1 MKEIILSKTLNIFKK
16 LIFMHLIFLSLMSIF
31 RLIFVNYYNPLDDEE
46 MNIFMSDIVEA
57 FILGFRLDLTVI
69 GYIQI
74 IPTLL
79 LIVLYYLKKEF
90 LLNLANKFL
99 IYYLFLT
106 YLLVSLLLFCDFAFY
121 SYFKDHINIL
131 FFGLIDDDTK
141 ALIITMWQN
150 YNVIMILSIF
160 FIYLYILY
168 KTIKFI
174 ILKQDKEIKS
184 FFYIKIS
191 FVIFIILFLLNFLA
205 VRGTFGMYPLGKM
218 IPNVSTNAFIN
229 QISQNGFRA
238 FTSAYGI
245 RKKYLKREYNLIE
258 ETSYKNNIQ
267 DAFRVIKGINNIDE
281 TNLLNNIKYKTRKID
296 DKDYNI
302 IVIMVESFGSHI
314 LEYNSEKFNILGE
327 LKQHF
332 EEDILFTNF
341 ISSGNG
347 TISSLQALL
356 LNIPHRPKSF
366 AFSQSI
372 YKQTAFSYTSAFLY
386 NNANYDTS
394 FIYGGDLSWRNLG
407 TFIKF
412 QDYNNV
418 EGKINIY
425 NHLKNKNEYKSKK
438 EDEYFHP
445 WGVFDEYLYEYI
457 LDKLEQSSKKQF
469 IVALSTN
476 NHPPYNIP
484 NDYVENSLIFS
495 DKLKNHITGSLS
507 LAKKRLASY
516 AYALNSVGVFLTK
529 FKKTKFADN
538 TIIVITADNN
548 TIDGIMKYDDKKLFN
563 SKNIPLYFY
572 LPKELKA
579 KLNINTKVAG
589 SHKDIFPTLYNL
601 TLKDTSYL
609 ALGNDLFDSTTEHY
623 GFNGSMIVNTND
635 SIFKLKSLK
644 EKTNEKALKYY
655 KASLA
660 VTEYLITQTHKK
672 NKKHK

>member
-1 MKEIILSKTLNIFKK
+1 MKEILLSKVLNIFKK
-16 LIFMHLIFLSLMSIF
+16 LILIHLIFLSLMSIF
-31 RLIFVNYYNPLDDEE
+31 RLVFVDYYNPLNTEE
-46 MNIFMSDIVEA
+46 ISIHFLDIVEA

-69 GYIQI
+69 GYIQV
-74 IPTLL
+74 IPTLV
-79 LIVLYYLKKEF
+79 LIILYYTKKEF

-99 IYYLFLT
+99 IYYLFLI
-106 YLLVSLLLFCDFAFY
+106 YFIVSLLLCSDFAFY

-131 FFGLIDDDTK
+131 FFGLIDDDIQ

-150 YNVIMILSIF
+150 YNVLMILSIF
-160 FIYLYILY
+160 FIYLYFLY
-168 KTIKFI
+168 KIIKFI
-174 ILKQDKEIKS
+174 LMKQDKEIKS
-184 FFYIKIS
+184 FFYIKTS
-191 FVIFIILFLLNFLA
+191 FIVFIIIFILNFLA

-218 IPNVSTNAFIN
+218 IPNVSTNSFIN

-245 RKKYLKREYNLIE
+245 RKKYLKRDYDLIK

-267 DAFRVIKGINNIDE
+267 DAFKVVKGTSNIDE
-281 TNLLNNIKYKTRKID
+281 TNLLNNIKYKTKKID
-296 DKDYNI
+296 NKDYNI

-314 LEYNSEKFNILGE
+314 LEYNSLDFNILGE
-327 LKQHF
+327 LKKHF
-332 EEDILFTNF
+332 EEDTLLTNF

-372 YKQTAFSYTSAFLY
+372 YKQTSFSYSPAFLY
-386 NNANYDTS
+386 NKADYETS

-407 TFIKF
+407 AFIKF
-412 QDYNNV
+412 QDYTNV

-425 NHLKNKNEYKSKK
+425 NNLQNKNHLQQEK
-438 EDEYFHP
+438 EYFHP
-445 WGVFDEYLYEYI
+445 WGVFDEYLYEHI
-457 LDKLEQSSKKQF
+457 LDKLKQSSKKQF
-469 IVALSTN
+469 ILALSTN

-484 NDYVENSLIFS
+484 NDYVEKSLIFS
-495 DKLKNHITGSLS
+495 KKLINHITGSLS
-507 LAKKRLASY
+507 LAKKRLSSY

-529 FKKTKFADN
+529 FKKTKFVDN

-548 TIDGIMKYDDKKLFN
+548 TINGIMKYDDKKLFN

-572 LPKELKA
+572 LPKELKS

-609 ALGNDLFDSTTEHY
+609 AIGNNLFDNDIKHY

-635 SIFKLKSLK
+635 EIFKLKSLK
-644 EKTNEKALKYY
+644 EQTNNKVLRHY

-660 VTEYLITQTHKK
+660 VTQYLINEIKQ
-672 NKKHK
+672 NE